1 MKQKGDGK
9 GLFSPYQR
17 MVLIILA
24 LTQFMVV
31 LDFMVLAPIG
41 DIVIKSLHIN
51 TQQFGM
57 VVSAYIFS
65 AAISG
70 FLAAGF
76 IDRFGRK
83 QVLLFFFTGF
93 IIGTLFCALS
103 TSYHSLFIARIVT
116 GIFGGVIGSLSMT
129 IVTDLFA
136 PNQRGRAMSVVQMAF
151 ATSQILGIP
160 LGIYIANKFDW
171 QHTFYLIVCASI
183 FILLLVW
190 TRFKP
195 MKEHLH
201 AKSDKHPLVQL
212 WQTLVNKEHQ
222 AGFLA
227 VVFIGMGMMLQPF
240 VSIFLVNNVHLTNE
254 QLPLLFLVTGIAA
267 LVVMPLVGRL
277 SDKFNRYKI
286 FLVGSAIA
294 VIIVPIYTNLPVVSI
309 GLVFVVNIL
318 MFAAITSRMAPF
330 QALNTM
336 IPRAEHRGAYMSI
349 SSSLQ
354 QVSAGIGI
362 VVASSIVTQ
371 ASPTSPLKNFNI
383 LGYLVVALVIL
394 ACLLVYRVSKI
405 ALSRPQHLNTVEVE

>member
-17 MVLIILA
+17 MVLTILV

-160 LGIYIANKFDW
+160 LGIYNDFRVND
-171 QHTFYLIVCASI
+171 LPD
-183 FILLLVW
+183 LLL
-190 TRFKP
+190 
-195 MKEHLH
+195 HL
-201 AKSDKHPLVQL
+201 
-212 WQTLVNKEHQ
+212 
-222 AGFLA
+222 
-227 VVFIGMGMMLQPF
+227 
-240 VSIFLVNNVHLTNE
+240 
-254 QLPLLFLVTGIAA
+254 
-267 LVVMPLVGRL
+267 
-277 SDKFNRYKI
+277 
-286 FLVGSAIA
+286 
-294 VIIVPIYTNLPVVSI
+294 
-309 GLVFVVNIL
+309 
-318 MFAAITSRMAPF
+318 
-330 QALNTM
+330 
-336 IPRAEHRGAYMSI
+336 
-349 SSSLQ
+349 
-354 QVSAGIGI
+354 
-362 VVASSIVTQ
+362 
-371 ASPTSPLKNFNI
+371 
-383 LGYLVVALVIL
+383 
-394 ACLLVYRVSKI
+394 
-405 ALSRPQHLNTVEVE
+405 